1 MLAPV
6 LVWFL
11 GDRFGRKRPIIIC
24 LIIIIISLI
33 YILKSMNF
41 SSYLV
46 GNITWNFAYM
56 VTVIFVL
63 AAAARLSPDGKL
75 ASWLN
80 ASTLLSQASAP
91 IFFGL
96 ILTNLSFPNLLPYL
110 LVSIC
115 LSLFCIFLTKNQ
127 LDK

>member
-1 MLAPV
+1 
-6 LVWFL
+6 
-11 GDRFGRKRPIIIC
+11 
-24 LIIIIISLI
+24 
-33 YILKSMNF
+33 MNF

-91 IFFGL
+91 ILFGL
-96 ILTNLSFPNLLPYL
+96 ILTNHSFPNLLPYL
-110 LVSIC
+110 MVLTC